1 MTIDEVMATV
11 VDYRIAVFQGD
22 DAMTASALRTV
33 RNAVKALVAT
43 ERDAEAEAC
52 AALCVDECNR
62 AMDQYTLKEK
72 DPTQRSIYGAMGVAA
87 TNCRDAIRARIAARK
102 GGNDGR

>member
-1 MTIDEVMATV
+1 MTIDDVMATV

-43 ERDAEAEAC
+43 ERDAEAETC
-52 AALCVDECNR
+52 AALCDEY
-62 AMDQYTLKEK
+62 DEQ
-72 DPTQRSIYGAMGVAA
+72 AA
-87 TNCRDAIRARIAARK
+87 FCIANAIRARIAARK
-102 GGNDGR
+102 GGNDD